1 MLIVFIRSLFLYGV
15 LAVTIRI
22 MGKRQV
28 GQLQPFEFVLAV
40 LIAELAGIPMS
51 DTDIPLANGL
61 VAILTLMVSQ
71 VTLAYITLKSNRAR
85 GIICGTPSI
94 LVERGKIMEDEMRR
108 LRCNINDLI
117 EQLRLKGYPN
127 IADVDFA
134 ILETD
139 GQLSVIPK
147 PEKRPVTTG
156 DLNIQA
162 PYEGLPLSIIMDGRI
177 LKNDLIRL
185 GITEEWL
192 ADQLRQA
199 GYSDASQVL
208 FASIDGGGQLFIQG
222 KEKKKGEG

>member
-1 MLIVFIRSLFLYGV
+1 MLIVFIRSLLLYAV
-15 LAVTIRI
+15 LAITIRI
-22 MGKRQV
+22 MGKRQI

-71 VTLAYITLKSNRAR
+71 VTLAYITLKSNKAR

-94 LVERGKIMEDEMRR
+94 LVERGKIMEEEMRR
-108 LRCNINDLI
+108 LRYNINDLI
-117 EQLRLKGYPN
+117 EQLRLNGYPN

-147 PEKRPVTTG
+147 PEKRPVVIG
-156 DLNIQA
+156 DLSIQSH
-162 PYEGLPLSIIMDGRI
+162 YEGLPLSIIVDGRI
-177 LKNDLIRL
+177 LQNDLKKL
-185 GITEEWL
+185 GLTEKWL
-192 ADQLRQA
+192 MEELQHA
-199 GYSDASQVL
+199 GYADASQVL
-208 FASIDGGGQLFIQG
+208 FACIDGGGKLFVQG
-222 KEKKKGEG
+222 KQKKVIK

>member
-1 MLIVFIRSLFLYGV
+1 MLIVFVRSLLLYAV

-22 MGKRQV
+22 MGKRQI
-28 GQLQPFEFVLAV
+28 GQLQPFEFVIAV

-61 VAILTLMVSQ
+61 VAILTLMISQ

-94 LVERGKIMEDEMRR
+94 LIEKGKIMEKEMRR
-108 LRCNINDLI
+108 LRYNINDLI
-117 EQLRLKGYPN
+117 EQLRLNGYPN

-147 PEKRPVTTG
+147 PAKRPVVAE
-156 DLNIQA
+156 DLNITSR
-162 PYEGLPLSIIMDGRI
+162 YEGLPLSVVLDGHI
-177 LKNDLIRL
+177 LKNDLKKL
-185 GITEEWL
+185 GLTEEWL
-192 ADQLRQA
+192 VDQLKRA
-199 GYSDASQVL
+199 GYQDTSQVL
-208 FASIDGGGQLFIQG
+208 FACIDDSGRLFIQG
-222 KEKKKGEG
+222 KQKG

>member
-1 MLIVFIRSLFLYGV
+1 MLIVFVRSLLLYAV
-15 LAVTIRI
+15 LAITIRI
-22 MGKRQV
+22 MGKRQI
-28 GQLQPFEFVLAV
+28 GQLQPFEFVIAV

-61 VAILTLMVSQ
+61 VAILTLMISQ

-94 LVERGKIMEDEMRR
+94 LIEKGKIMEKEMRR
-108 LRCNINDLI
+108 LRYNINDLI

-147 PEKRPVTTG
+147 PAKRPVVAE
-156 DLNIQA
+156 DLNITSR
-162 PYEGLPLSIIMDGRI
+162 YEGLPLSVVLDGHI
-177 LKNDLIRL
+177 LKNDLKKL
-185 GITEEWL
+185 GLTEEWL
-192 ADQLRQA
+192 IEQLKRA
-199 GYSDASQVL
+199 GFQDTSQVL
-208 FASIDGGGQLFIQG
+208 FACIDDSGQLFIQG
-222 KEKKKGEG
+222 KQKG

>member
-1 MLIVFIRSLFLYGV
+1 MLIVFIRSLLLYAV
-15 LAVTIRI
+15 LAITIRI

-71 VTLAYITLKSNRAR
+71 VTLAYITLKSNKAR

-94 LVERGKIMEDEMRR
+94 LVERGKIVENELRR
-108 LRCNINDLI
+108 LRCNINDLM

-147 PEKRPVTTG
+147 PEKRPVITE
-156 DLNIQA
+156 DLNIQ
-162 PYEGLPLSIIMDGRI
+162 PQYEGLPLSIITDGRI
-177 LKNDLIRL
+177 LRNDLVRL
-185 GITEEWL
+185 GITEKWL
-192 ADQLRQA
+192 MKQLHEA
-199 GYSDASQVL
+199 GFSDASEVL
-208 FASIDGGGQLFIQG
+208 FASMDGGGKLFIQG
-222 KEKKKGEG
+222 KQKKAKR

>member
-1 MLIVFIRSLFLYGV
+1 LLIVFVRSLLLYAV

-22 MGKRQV
+22 MGKRQI
-28 GQLQPFEFVLAV
+28 GQLQPFEFVIAV

-61 VAILTLMVSQ
+61 VAILTLMISQ

-94 LVERGKIMEDEMRR
+94 LIEKGKIMEKEMRR
-108 LRCNINDLI
+108 LRYNINDLI
-117 EQLRLKGYPN
+117 EQLRLNGYPN

-147 PEKRPVTTG
+147 PAKRPVVAE
-156 DLNIQA
+156 DLNITSR
-162 PYEGLPLSIIMDGRI
+162 YEGLPLSVVLDGHI
-177 LKNDLIRL
+177 LKNDLKKL
-185 GITEEWL
+185 GLTEEWL
-192 ADQLRQA
+192 IEQLKRA
-199 GYSDASQVL
+199 GFQDTSQVL
-208 FASIDGGGQLFIQG
+208 FACIDDSGRLFIQG
-222 KEKKKGEG
+222 KQKG

>member
-1 MLIVFIRSLFLYGV
+1 MLIVFVRSLLLYAV

-22 MGKRQV
+22 MGKRQI
-28 GQLQPFEFVLAV
+28 GQLQPFEFVIAV

-61 VAILTLMVSQ
+61 VAILTLMISQ

-94 LVERGKIMEDEMRR
+94 LIEKGKIMEKEMRR
-108 LRCNINDLI
+108 LRYNINDLI

-147 PEKRPVTTG
+147 PAKRPVVAE
-156 DLNIQA
+156 DLNITSR
-162 PYEGLPLSIIMDGRI
+162 YEGLPLSVVLDGHI
-177 LKNDLIRL
+177 LKNDLKKL
-185 GITEEWL
+185 GLTEEWL
-192 ADQLRQA
+192 IEQLKRA
-199 GYSDASQVL
+199 GFQDTSQVL
-208 FASIDGGGQLFIQG
+208 FACIDDSGQLFIQG
-222 KEKKKGEG
+222 KQKG

>member
-1 MLIVFIRSLFLYGV
+1 MLIVFIRSLLLYTV
-15 LAVTIRI
+15 LAITIRI

-71 VTLAYITLKSNRAR
+71 VTLAYITLKSNKAR

-94 LVERGKIMEDEMRR
+94 LVERGKIVENELRR
-108 LRCNINDLI
+108 LRCNINDLM

-147 PEKRPVTTG
+147 PEKRPVITE
-156 DLNIQA
+156 DLNIKA
-162 PYEGLPLSIIMDGRI
+162 DYEGLPLSVITDGRI
-177 LKNDLIRL
+177 LKNDLIKL
-185 GITEEWL
+185 GITEKWL
-192 ADQLRQA
+192 MDQLREA
-199 GYSDASQVL
+199 GFSDASEVL
-208 FASIDGGGQLFIQG
+208 FASVDGGGKLFVQG
-222 KEKKKGEG
+222 KQKKVIK

>member
-1 MLIVFIRSLFLYGV
+1 MLIVFIRSLLLYAV
-15 LAVTIRI
+15 LAITIRI

-71 VTLAYITLKSNRAR
+71 VTLAYITLKSNKAR

-94 LVERGKIMEDEMRR
+94 LVERGKIVENELRR
-108 LRCNINDLI
+108 LRCNINDLM

-147 PEKRPVTTG
+147 PEKRPVITE
-156 DLNIQA
+156 DLNIQ
-162 PYEGLPLSIIMDGRI
+162 PQYEGLPLSIITDGRI
-177 LKNDLIRL
+177 LRNDLVRL
-185 GITEEWL
+185 GITEKWL
-192 ADQLRQA
+192 MEQLREA
-199 GYSDASQVL
+199 GFSDASEVL
-208 FASIDGGGQLFIQG
+208 FASMDGGGKLFIQG
-222 KEKKKGEG
+222 KQKKAKR

>member
-1 MLIVFIRSLFLYGV
+1 MLIVFVRSLLLYTV
-15 LAVTIRI
+15 LAITIRI
-22 MGKRQV
+22 MGKRQI
-28 GQLQPFEFVLAV
+28 GQLQPFEFVIAV

-61 VAILTLMVSQ
+61 VAILTLMISQ

-94 LVERGKIMEDEMRR
+94 LIEKGKIIEKEMRR
-108 LRCNINDLI
+108 LRYNINDLI

-147 PEKRPVTTG
+147 PAKRPVVAE
-156 DLNIQA
+156 DLNITSR
-162 PYEGLPLSIIMDGRI
+162 YEGLPLSVVLDGHI
-177 LKNDLIRL
+177 LKNDLKKL
-185 GITEEWL
+185 GLTEEWL
-192 ADQLRQA
+192 IEQLKRA
-199 GYSDASQVL
+199 GFQDTSQVL
-208 FASIDGGGQLFIQG
+208 FACIDDSGQLFIQG
-222 KEKKKGEG
+222 KQKG

>member
-1 MLIVFIRSLFLYGV
+1 MLIVFIRSLLLYAV
-15 LAVTIRI
+15 LAITIRI
-22 MGKRQV
+22 MGKRQI

-61 VAILTLMVSQ
+61 VAILTLMISQ
-71 VTLAYITLKSNRAR
+71 VTLAYITLKSNKAR

-108 LRCNINDLI
+108 LRYNINDLI
-117 EQLRLKGYPN
+117 EQLRLNGYPN
-127 IADVDFA
+127 IADVDYA

-147 PEKRPVTTG
+147 PEKRPIVTE

-162 PYEGLPLSIIMDGRI
+162 DYEGLPLSIILDGRI
-177 LKNDLIRL
+177 LQNDLIKL
-185 GITEEWL
+185 GLTEEWL
-192 ADQLRQA
+192 MNELRSA
-199 GYSDASQVL
+199 GYTDASKVL
-208 FASIDGGGQLFIQG
+208 FACIDGGGKLFVHG
-222 KEKKKGEG
+222 KQKR

>member
-1 MLIVFIRSLFLYGV
+1 MLIVFVRSLLLYAV

-22 MGKRQV
+22 MGKRQI
-28 GQLQPFEFVLAV
+28 GQLQPFEFVIAV

-61 VAILTLMVSQ
+61 VAILTLMISQ

-94 LVERGKIMEDEMRR
+94 LIEKGKIMEKEMRR
-108 LRCNINDLI
+108 LRYNINDLI
-117 EQLRLKGYPN
+117 EQLRLNGYPN

-147 PEKRPVTTG
+147 PAKRPVVAE
-156 DLNIQA
+156 DLNITSR
-162 PYEGLPLSIIMDGRI
+162 YEGLPLSVVLDGHI
-177 LKNDLIRL
+177 LKNDLEKL
-185 GITEEWL
+185 GLTEEWL
-192 ADQLRQA
+192 VDQLKRA
-199 GYSDASQVL
+199 GYQDTSQVL
-208 FASIDGGGQLFIQG
+208 FACIDDSGRLFIQG
-222 KEKKKGEG
+222 KQKG

>member
-1 MLIVFIRSLFLYGV
+1 LLIVFVRSLLLYTV
-15 LAVTIRI
+15 LAITIRI
-22 MGKRQV
+22 MGKRQI
-28 GQLQPFEFVLAV
+28 GQLQPFEFVIAV

-61 VAILTLMVSQ
+61 VAILTLMISQ

-94 LVERGKIMEDEMRR
+94 LIEKGKIMEKEMRR
-108 LRCNINDLI
+108 LRYNINDLI

-147 PEKRPVTTG
+147 PAKRPVVAE
-156 DLNIQA
+156 DLNITSR
-162 PYEGLPLSIIMDGRI
+162 YEGLPLSVVLDGHI
-177 LKNDLIRL
+177 LKNDLKKL
-185 GITEEWL
+185 GLTEEWL
-192 ADQLRQA
+192 IEQLKRA
-199 GYSDASQVL
+199 GFQDTSQVL
-208 FASIDGGGQLFIQG
+208 FACIDDSGQLFIQG
-222 KEKKKGEG
+222 KQKG

>member
-1 MLIVFIRSLFLYGV
+1 LLIVFVRSLLLYAV

-22 MGKRQV
+22 MGKRQI
-28 GQLQPFEFVLAV
+28 GQLQPFEFVIAV

-61 VAILTLMVSQ
+61 VAILTLMISQ

-94 LVERGKIMEDEMRR
+94 LIEKGKIMEKEMRR
-108 LRCNINDLI
+108 LRYNINDLI

-147 PEKRPVTTG
+147 PAKRPVVAE
-156 DLNIQA
+156 DLNITSR
-162 PYEGLPLSIIMDGRI
+162 YEGLPLSVVLDGHI
-177 LKNDLIRL
+177 LKNDLKKL
-185 GITEEWL
+185 GLTEEWL
-192 ADQLRQA
+192 IEQLKRA
-199 GYSDASQVL
+199 GFQDTSQVL
-208 FASIDGGGQLFIQG
+208 FACIDDSGQLFIQG
-222 KEKKKGEG
+222 KQKG

>member
-1 MLIVFIRSLFLYGV
+1 MLIVFVRSLLLYTV
-15 LAVTIRI
+15 LAITIRI
-22 MGKRQV
+22 MGKRQI
-28 GQLQPFEFVLAV
+28 GQLQPFEFVIAV

-61 VAILTLMVSQ
+61 VAILTLMISQ

-94 LVERGKIMEDEMRR
+94 LIEKGKIMEKEMRR
-108 LRCNINDLI
+108 LRYNINDLI

-147 PEKRPVTTG
+147 PAKRPVVAE
-156 DLNIQA
+156 DLNITSR
-162 PYEGLPLSIIMDGRI
+162 YEGLPLSVVLDGHI
-177 LKNDLIRL
+177 LKNDLKKL
-185 GITEEWL
+185 GLTEEWL
-192 ADQLRQA
+192 IEQLKRA
-199 GYSDASQVL
+199 GFQDTSQVL
-208 FASIDGGGQLFIQG
+208 FACIDDSGQLFIQG
-222 KEKKKGEG
+222 KQKG